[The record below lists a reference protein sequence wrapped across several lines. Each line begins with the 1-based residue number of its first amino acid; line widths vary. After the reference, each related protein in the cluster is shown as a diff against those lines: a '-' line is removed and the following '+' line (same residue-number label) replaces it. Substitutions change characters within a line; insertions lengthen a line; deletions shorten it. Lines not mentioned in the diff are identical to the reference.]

1 MLASFPSR
9 WSSTYMG
16 YRSTNRANPRVGE
29 VKSGLRLD
37 RPGGESI
44 LEKRALGF
52 SEGDLFR

>member
-1 MLASFPSR
+1 
-9 WSSTYMG
+9 MG